1 MCVTNNSEN
10 IINPIET
17 VFLQLKIYHPIFAE
31 NIRERLT
38 WIVSLC
44 SGGKQLLYS
53 TVLFWPSHPSSEW
66 LKIRKYT
73 PGTKNILW
81 LVIRVAKKNKSFGI
95 NWLSNYPIPVLYLR
109 NPLKYICP
117 YQSGSG
123 HFSIGKV
130 KGKYVKIFR
139 LTISQPMIKN

>member
-44 SGGKQLLYS
+44 SGGKQSLYS

-81 LVIRVAKKNKSFGI
+81 LVIRGKKSKFLGLISSQI
-95 NWLSNYPIPVLYLR
+95 NPIPILVAEQLYIQFCLSACLFL
-109 NPLKYICP
+109 PYFCP
-117 YQSGSG
+117 K
-123 HFSIGKV
+123 F
-130 KGKYVKIFR
+130 
-139 LTISQPMIKN
+139 